1 MACLLALL
9 SVSLVWAANGH
20 RYGAGIFVDR
30 SIPVLGFA
38 DWYPATQK
46 YGITLD
52 YRLSDRTT
60 LEFEYHHAHTSD
72 GKIEGKAFY
81 WPIDKKRYYSPQA
94 NATFNLNSFL
104 VNAIVRLNEAT
115 GSQPELVPYLAVG
128 AGVYDYQNKTSGF
141 IYPGQKVEPLDPDL
155 VIVGF
160 CINDIDDP
168 RRHVNAHTLEVLGQ
182 LPEALI
188 PNPAAEAGQGGAAV
202 AQTPEEE
209 VKGRLPI
216 PFKGFLRV
224 HSAFYR
230 FLVRRYDALLKTLGI
245 RDPVYYGE
253 LRRQQEEMDA
263 KLSSYD
269 TPEWQWLARQFDGFQ
284 ALSEQTGVP
293 WMLVLLPEQYEL
305 QREGESLPEE
315 RLGDYAREH
324 GIPYVD
330 PRPILAE
337 EKNPSRLYIDMA
349 HFSEEGHQLVAHS
362 LFQALRGSDLLAAP

>member
-1 MACLLALL
+1 MAT
-9 SVSLVWAANGH
+9 W
-20 RYGAGIFVDR
+20 R
-30 SIPVLGFA
+30 
-38 DWYPATQK
+38 
-46 YGITLD
+46 
-52 YRLSDRTT
+52 
-60 LEFEYHHAHTSD
+60 
-72 GKIEGKAFY
+72 
-81 WPIDKKRYYSPQA
+81 DK
-94 NATFNLNSFL
+94 
-104 VNAIVRLNEAT
+104 
-115 GSQPELVPYLAVG
+115 
-128 AGVYDYQNKTSGF
+128 GVA
-141 IYPGQKVEPLDPDL
+141 LDPDL